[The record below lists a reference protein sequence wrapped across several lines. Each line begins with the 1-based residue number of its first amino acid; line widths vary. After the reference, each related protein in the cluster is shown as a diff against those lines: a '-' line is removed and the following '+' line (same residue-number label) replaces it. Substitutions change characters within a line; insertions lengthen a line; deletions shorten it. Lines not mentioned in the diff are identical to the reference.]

1 MRETYAP
8 TLLHRQALVLKKSMG
23 LPPDSDHVQT
33 IYEARAPRRTV
44 RQVIAHGLVRPF
56 VMFWQESI
64 IQVRTLNFLAI

>member
-1 MRETYAP
+1 
-8 TLLHRQALVLKKSMG
+8 MG

-44 RQVIAHGLVRPF
+44 HQVIAHGLVRPF

-64 IQVRTLNFLAI
+64 IQVRTLNFLVI